1 MNSTSSSP
9 PRPDRGKAPRLAWS
23 QIDTV
28 LLDMDGT
35 LLDRAF
41 DDYFWEHHVPE
52 VFARENGLDH
62 EEARRVLLASYQSVA
77 STLQWSDLDYW
88 SQRLALDFAR
98 LKEDIGHMV
107 AVLPGVVDLL
117 LFLRRLGKQVYLVTN
132 AHPETLRIKMAHSGL
147 ASWFHHRLCS
157 HEVGAAK
164 EQSLFWQRLD
174 NFLPHR
180 KERTLLVDDSE
191 KVLSAAAAYGI
202 GHLLHIAKPSSRL
215 PATPSPRFP
224 SILSFAELLD
234 NDRPLPNGSDSL

>member
-1 MNSTSSSP
+1 MNSTTSSP
-9 PRPDRGKAPRLAWS
+9 SRPERGKDSRLPWS
-23 QIDTV
+23 RIDTV
-28 LLDMDGT
+28 FLDMDGT

-52 VFARENGLDH
+52 VFARENGLDL
-62 EEARRVLLASYQSVA
+62 EEARRMLLASYQSVA

-88 SQRLALDFAR
+88 SQRLELDFTR

-107 AVLPGVVDLL
+107 AVLPGVVELL
-117 LFLRRLGKQVYLVTN
+117 LFLHRLGKDVFLVTN

-147 ASWFHHRLCS
+147 ASWFHRRICS

-174 NFLPHR
+174 HFLPHR
-180 KERTLLVDDSE
+180 KERTLLIDDSE
-191 KVLSAAAAYGI
+191 KVLSAAAAHGI
-202 GHLLHIAKPSSRL
+202 GHLLHIAKPSSHL
-215 PATPSPRFP
+215 PATPSHHFP

-234 NDRPLPNGSDSL
+234 DPLPKSGDNL

>member
-1 MNSTSSSP
+1 MNSTTSSP
-9 PRPDRGKAPRLAWS
+9 SRPDRGKAPLLDWS

-28 LLDMDGT
+28 FLDMDGT

-52 VFARENGLDH
+52 VFARENGLNH

-77 STLQWSDLDYW
+77 STLMWSDLDYW
-88 SQRLALDFAR
+88 SQRLQLDFAR

-107 AVLPGVVDLL
+107 AVLPAVVELL
-117 LFLRRLGKQVYLVTN
+117 LFLRHLGKNVCLVTN

-147 ASWFHHRLCS
+147 ASWFHQRLCS

-164 EQSLFWQRLD
+164 EQPLFWQRLD
-174 NFLPHR
+174 HFLPHR
-180 KERTLLVDDSE
+180 KDRTLLVDDSE
-191 KVLSAAAAYGI
+191 TVLSAAAAYGI

-215 PATPSPRFP
+215 PATPSLRFP

-234 NDRPLPNGSDSL
+234 DPLPNSGDSL